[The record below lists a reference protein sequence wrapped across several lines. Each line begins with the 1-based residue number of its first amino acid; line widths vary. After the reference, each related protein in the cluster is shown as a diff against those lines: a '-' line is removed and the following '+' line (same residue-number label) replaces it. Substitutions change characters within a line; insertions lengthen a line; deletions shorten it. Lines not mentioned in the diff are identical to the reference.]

1 MAQYGTHHVDID
13 EKKAEL
19 FRRGLCLLL
28 QDRLVKFCDTSF
40 NTLVS
45 VVIAQDGTYQALL
58 EEEEEKRN
66 RDLSEPSDDS
76 TEGAPLKYRLVYTS
90 SAGKSRVPPPPPSP
104 QCDHHPPQQQML
116 PHAPVQ
122 AQPQKVLSPTLVQSP
137 QTVLP
142 HAPQQKTTVA
152 RACASTMDV
161 LGTLLSNVLNPRG
174 AKHQEFQHQQ

>member
-19 FRRGLCLLL
+19 FRRGLSLLL

-116 PHAPVQ
+116 PSCACPGSATEGVISDTCPVSSDCITSCTS
-122 AQPQKVLSPTLVQSP
+122 AEDYSS
-137 QTVLP
+137 
-142 HAPQQKTTVA
+142 
-152 RACASTMDV
+152 
-161 LGTLLSNVLNPRG
+161 
-174 AKHQEFQHQQ
+174 